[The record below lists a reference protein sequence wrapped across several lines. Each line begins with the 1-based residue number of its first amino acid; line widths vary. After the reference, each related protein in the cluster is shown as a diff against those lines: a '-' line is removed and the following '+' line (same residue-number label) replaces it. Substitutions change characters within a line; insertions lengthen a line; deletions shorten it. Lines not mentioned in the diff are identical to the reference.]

1 MADRAAV
8 ADGPVVGAPGA
19 RGGAHESDRLRD
31 AISERF
37 LHIRSLRF
45 ETRFL
50 LGAVVAQL
58 IVAAIL
64 VFERNAHLPRIVS
77 DNFAGTTATISILV
91 LVFSVVF
98 ACVAWGLLLAGT
110 YRSGWAVRAA
120 VLAIFLWAMWAE
132 RDALAGV
139 SRLTQGITI
148 ALIALVIVL
157 AVTTWF
163 PEHRG
168 HFWDD
173 PKAEAT
179 GRWGLVRRLLPAV
192 MILVV
197 GGIYLTVWLGN
208 KAAGQVDVFSD
219 DFADQLYNI
228 ELFLIPVLVLAG
240 SDFGD
245 WANFSVGRLGRRI
258 LNSTGQWAFAG
269 VTIAAAGLI
278 LWDGLRTATADAG
291 GGIREEL
298 LLGGAVLLGAILV
311 YLVAKPRDHWPHHL
325 PFAVLA
331 IVAGADSLVA
341 YIAQRRLGSDDP
353 LFDSKV
359 SGVTATFWL
368 IVGAIT
374 LVALVALRKR
384 LSGRLVAAGCF
395 LVIIGLIDALTGL
408 EDIGTVI
415 HPFGLHS
422 TGTVQDFVSNAPYL
436 GVEGLKAVAAIV
448 TILLV
453 IYAVANKSL
462 RRLMT
467 PIALLVTLTVS
478 LQILVWIDSLFGKTT
493 DTTGRVALFAAV
505 VLVVALLWELA
516 ASGEG
521 VTNLHSKWFP
531 RDARVMLFGGY
542 ILLVSSAVLFYS
554 SLHDAK
560 SQTLL
565 ESQFD
570 SEEFVRSGIFFL
582 GVPLVIT
589 LCLIGIH
596 RWRES
601 QRQELLD
608 PGPEPSDPAL
618 PVVDAGVGSDR
629 SSAEPAPTG

>member
-1 MADRAAV
+1 MSSV
-8 ADGPVVGAPGA
+8 P
-19 RGGAHESDRLRD
+19 
-31 AISERF
+31 
-37 LHIRSLRF
+37 
-45 ETRFL
+45 TR
-50 LGAVVAQL
+50 V
-58 IVAAIL
+58 
-64 VFERNAHLPRIVS
+64 
-77 DNFAGTTATISILV
+77 
-91 LVFSVVF
+91 
-98 ACVAWGLLLAGT
+98 
-110 YRSGWAVRAA
+110 
-120 VLAIFLWAMWAE
+120 
-132 RDALAGV
+132 
-139 SRLTQGITI
+139 ITI

-157 AVTTWF
+157 AVATWF
-163 PEHRG
+163 PEDRG
-168 HFWDD
+168 RFWDD
-173 PKAEAT
+173 PKAVAT
-179 GRWGLVRRLLPAV
+179 GRWGLFRRILPAV

-208 KAAGQVDVFSD
+208 KAAGHVDVFSD

-245 WANFSVGRLGRRI
+245 WANFSVTRLGRRI
-258 LNSTGQWAFAG
+258 RDSTGQWAFVG
-269 VTIAAAGLI
+269 VTTAAAGLI
-278 LWDGLRTATADAG
+278 LWDGLRTATSDAG

-298 LLGGAVLLGAILV
+298 LLGGAVLLGAVLL
-311 YLVAKPRDHWPHHL
+311 YLVAKPLDRWPHHL
-325 PFAVLA
+325 PFVVLA

-341 YIAQRRLGSDDP
+341 YITQRRLGSDDP

-359 SGVTATFWL
+359 SGITASFWL
-368 IVGAIT
+368 IVGVIA

-384 LSGRLVAAGCF
+384 LSGGLVAAGCF

-422 TGTVQDFVSNAPYL
+422 TGTTQDFVSNAPYL

-453 IYAVANKSL
+453 LYAVANKSL

-531 RDARVMLFGGY
+531 RDARVMLFAGY

-570 SEEFVRSGIFFL
+570 SEAFVRSGIFFL

-589 LCLIGIH
+589 LCLIGMH

-601 QRQELLD
+601 QRQEPVD
-608 PGPEPSDPAL
+608 PGRRTVPSGAAGGGLHRGRLPIRPQLNQAPA
-618 PVVDAGVGSDR
+618 G
-629 SSAEPAPTG
+629 

>member
-1 MADRAAV
+1 MADRVAV
-8 ADGPVVGAPGA
+8 AGGPVGGNPEEHGAD
-19 RGGAHESDRLRD
+19 ESDRLRD

-37 LHIRSLRF
+37 LQIRSLRF
-45 ETRFL
+45 ETRLL
-50 LGAVVAQL
+50 LGAVVGQL

-64 VFERNAHLPRIVS
+64 VFERNAHLPKIVS
-77 DNFAGTTATISILV
+77 DNFADTTATISILV
-91 LVFSVVF
+91 FVFSVVF

-120 VLAIFLWAMWAE
+120 IVAIFLWAMWAE
-132 RDALAGV
+132 RDALDGV
-139 SRLTQGITI
+139 SGLDQGITI
-148 ALIALVIVL
+148 ALIGLVIVL
-157 AVTTWF
+157 ALATWF

-168 HFWDD
+168 RFWDD
-173 PKAEAT
+173 PKSVAT
-179 GRWGLVRRLLPAV
+179 GRWGLFRRFLPVV

-197 GGIYLTVWLGN
+197 GGIYLTAWLGN
-208 KAAGQVDVFSD
+208 KAAGQVDVFTD

-245 WANFSVGRLGRRI
+245 WANFSVARLGRRI
-258 LNSTGQWAFAG
+258 RSSSGEWAFVG
-269 VTIAAAGLI
+269 VTVVAAGLI
-278 LWDGLRTATADAG
+278 LWDGLRTATSDVG

-298 LLGGAVLLGAILV
+298 LLGGAVLLGALLL
-311 YLVAKPRDHWPHHL
+311 YLLAQPRDRWPHHL

-374 LVALVALRKR
+374 LVVLVALRKR
-384 LSGRLVAAGCF
+384 LPGKLVAAGCF
-395 LVIIGLIDALTGL
+395 LVMIGLIDALTGL

-422 TGTVQDFVSNAPYL
+422 TGTMQDFVSNAPYL
-436 GVEGLKAVAAIV
+436 GVEGLKAVAAML

-453 IYAVANKSL
+453 LYAVANKSL

-493 DTTGRVALFAAV
+493 DTSGRVALFAAV

-521 VTNLHSKWFP
+521 VTNLHSRWFP

-570 SEEFVRSGIFFL
+570 SEEFVRAGIFFL

-589 LCLIGIH
+589 LCLIGMH

-601 QRQELLD
+601 QRQDRVD
-608 PGPEPSDPAL
+608 PGREPSH
-618 PVVDAGVGSDR
+618 
-629 SSAEPAPTG
+629 PAPQAVSQ